1 MRPNL
6 ITFLDNEQLSHY
18 AAEQVV
24 TAAQRSLANHGR
36 FMIALSGG
44 GTPQPLYQLLA
55 QSPYAE
61 QIAWDKTFVFWADE
75 RCVPPNDEGSNYRLA
90 AETFLNHVSIPAEN
104 IIRVKGELEPQAA
117 ADDYVNQLARFGS
130 PERPWPILDIAIMG
144 MGSDGHTASLFPGSP
159 LEMPAPAVAVTADY
173 DGRPA
178 NRVSLTPQVF
188 NDARLLVF
196 LVTGVN
202 KANTLAAV
210 LDGPHQPDQYPVQ
223 RIQPT
228 NGQILWLTDEA
239 AAQQLPQ

>member
-159 LEMPAPAVAVTADY
+159 REMPAPAVAVTADY